1 MNFLEKLDKLME
13 QKDLNKHSLS
23 EYCGIPYTTI
33 DGWYKKGYDNIRITT
48 LKKLSDFFGT
58 SLDFWAFDENERDTL
73 SIKKQEFIA
82 SISKLDDDQLELLYD
97 IVDSLRP
104 FKAGF
109 KPAFLLSKCWYLA

>member
-58 SLDFWAFDENERDTL
+58 SLDFWAFDDQNERNTL
-73 SIKKQEFIA
+73 SKKKQEFITCL
-82 SISKLDDDQLELLYD
+82 SQLDDDQLDLLYD
-97 IVDSLRP
+97 IVDSIVKNSP
-104 FKAGF
+104 TKED
-109 KPAFLLSKCWYLA
+109 